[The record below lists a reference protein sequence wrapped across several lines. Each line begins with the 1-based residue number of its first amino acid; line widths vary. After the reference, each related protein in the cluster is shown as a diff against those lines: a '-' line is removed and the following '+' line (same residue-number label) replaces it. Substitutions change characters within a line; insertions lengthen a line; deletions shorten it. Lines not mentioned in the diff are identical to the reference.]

1 MAEDKRIRIAAD
13 TTPLRQLREEA
24 VSLYREINQTSMQ
37 SAQEAEKSISQLR
50 EQLALMEDR
59 NELERLLLDLKRQS
73 AAIDAT
79 TMQKP
84 SPMPERPIRRQPP
97 TEELPR
103 PEQPTIDP
111 ETGSITWDVSPRRKE
126 EPVQPEPRLE
136 TDVEEPEEKPAP
148 RRRRRKVQEPIP
160 DVEPIIDEETG
171 SMTWDVSP
179 RRKEEPVQPEPR
191 LETDVEE
198 PEEKPAP
205 RRRRRKVQE
214 PIPDV
219 EPIIDEETGSM
230 TWDLTRKPQR
240 ERVTPIERGV
250 EREEPTTKETQ
261 KEILREINRHV
272 ENIDESVTN
281 VDNSKNFQDNSEN
294 RTDNSRHTENI
305 TENVV
310 NIEKNTQTITENT
323 TAIREK
329 GNLEVV
335 SEQPN
340 RPLLREDDRI
350 QRRPE
355 ITDNGQTEI
364 KFSDEGIIR
373 AITRLGVVTDNI
385 GRDVISALRGLEKG
399 TGEENQR
406 TSITRYLETIANSV
420 SVIEDS
426 AENILEE
433 IQKAVSG
440 SGFGGGTGTPGG
452 IVPPTGSTGG
462 IGGGLNIFGGG
473 LKGIL
478 GGLGA
483 LTAFNTAKNVL
494 SERYFRQQEFEARSQ
509 YQGTVETAANY
520 TRLQAA
526 NQADAFR
533 WIPLIGDTIAKS
545 IELPAQLAAEKMM
558 ATFGKYAEGER
569 RVIPYAQVMGVSA
582 GEAFR
587 QAGRE
592 GSYAAESLGMDYA
605 SYLGRRA
612 ELIRAGGGRFVG
624 GNEYDPYAVRETQSV
639 MAAER
644 LFGLSPNAVNR
655 LQGAMRFG
663 DQDSGTGAS
672 AIIREFEQAMKN
684 LGIPFEQIAS
694 TMEESLDTFITQSDQ
709 ILSKRGEFD
718 AKELAA
724 MFSGIRQATGL
735 QGRQLERV
743 QQAFTGQGISKDE
756 VTNAMLVRSIQE
768 VMPDKTSYSEIQE
781 ELEKIRAGAA
791 DPEVMENFL
800 NRVVERTGG
809 GSEQLRL
816 AMSEI
821 FPNLSWN
828 DINSTIQKDSDPSKL
843 VSNLFDL
850 YKQAS
855 QRIRETPTEAYDRDA
870 ARRTVGT
877 GETILASD
885 MNRQMSEGANI
896 LGEIRDLV
904 REIND
909 RGKKVADMELEVP
922 KEKIIQQSATGG
934 SGLVNMSTVSGG
946 VDAGRAISQWF
957 KRALDE
963 WARER
968 VNGVS
973 EANKVIQQER

>member
-24 VSLYREINQTSMQ
+24 VSLYREINQASMQ
-37 SAQEAEKSISQLR
+37 SAQEADKSISQLR

-103 PEQPTIDP
+103 PEQPIIDP

-126 EPVQPEPRLE
+126 EPVQPEPR
-136 TDVEEPEEKPAP
+136 P
-148 RRRRRKVQEPIP
+148 
-160 DVEPIIDEETG
+160 
-171 SMTWDVSP
+171 
-179 RRKEEPVQPEPR
+179 
-191 LETDVEE
+191 ETDVEE

-240 ERVTPIERGV
+240 ERVPPIERGT
-250 EREEPTTKETQ
+250 EEEPTTKETQ

-310 NIEKNTQTITENT
+310 NIEKNTKTITENT
-323 TAIREK
+323 TAIKEK
-329 GNLEVV
+329 GNLNAV
-335 SEQPN
+335 SEQSN

-373 AITRLGVVTDNI
+373 AITRLGAVTDNI

-399 TGEENQR
+399 SGEENQK

-433 IQKAVSG
+433 MQKAVSG

-462 IGGGLNIFGGG
+462 IGGLNIFGGG

-855 QRIRETPTEAYDRDA
+855 QRIKETPAEAYDRGA
-870 ARRTVGT
+870 ARRTVGA
-877 GETILASD
+877 GETILAGD

-896 LGEIRDLV
+896 LKEIRDLV
-904 REIND
+904 SEIND
-909 RGKKVADMELEVP
+909 RGKKVADIELEVP

>member
-126 EPVQPEPRLE
+126 EPVQPEPR
-136 TDVEEPEEKPAP
+136 P
-148 RRRRRKVQEPIP
+148 
-160 DVEPIIDEETG
+160 
-171 SMTWDVSP
+171 
-179 RRKEEPVQPEPR
+179 
-191 LETDVEE
+191 ETDVEE

-240 ERVTPIERGV
+240 ERVPPIERGT
-250 EREEPTTKETQ
+250 EEEPTTKETQ

-323 TAIREK
+323 TAIKEK
-329 GNLEVV
+329 GNLNAV
-335 SEQPN
+335 SEQSN

-399 TGEENQR
+399 TGEENQK

-433 IQKAVSG
+433 MQKAVSG

-624 GNEYDPYAVRETQSV
+624 GNEYDPYAVKETQSV

-743 QQAFTGQGISKDE
+743 QQAFTGQGMSKDE

-821 FPNLSWN
+821 FPNLSWS

-855 QRIRETPTEAYDRDA
+855 QRIKETPAEAYDRGA
-870 ARRTVGT
+870 ARRTVGA
-877 GETILASD
+877 GETILAGD

-896 LGEIRDLV
+896 LKEIRDLV
-904 REIND
+904 SEIND
-909 RGKKVADMELEVP
+909 RGKKVADIELEVP

>member
-103 PEQPTIDP
+103 LEQPTIDP
-111 ETGSITWDVSPRRKE
+111 ETGSITWNVSPRKKEETIQPELRRKE
-126 EPVQPEPRLE
+126 QRTGDEPSVEEPLP
-136 TDVEEPEEKPAP
+136 VEEPEERPVS

-160 DVEPIIDEETG
+160 DVEPTIDEETG
-171 SMTWDVSP
+171 TMTWN
-179 RRKEEPVQPEPR
+179 
-191 LETDVEE
+191 
-198 PEEKPAP
+198 
-205 RRRRRKVQE
+205 
-214 PIPDV
+214 
-219 EPIIDEETGSM
+219 
-230 TWDLTRKPQR
+230 LTRKPER
-240 ERVTPIERGV
+240 ERITPTERGL
-250 EREEPTTKETQ
+250 EREEPTTTKETQ

-323 TAIREK
+323 TAIKEK
-329 GNLEVV
+329 GNLNAV
-335 SEQPN
+335 SEQSN

-373 AITRLGVVTDNI
+373 AITRLGAVTDNI

-399 TGEENQR
+399 SGEENQK

-433 IQKAVSG
+433 MQKAVSG

-462 IGGGLNIFGGG
+462 IGGLNIFGGG

-478 GGLGA
+478 GGLGGLA
-483 LTAFNTAKNVL
+483 AFNTAKNVL

-694 TMEESLDTFITQSDQ
+694 TMEESLDTFVTQSDQ

-791 DPEVMENFL
+791 NPKVMENFL
-800 NRVVERTGG
+800 NRLIERTGG

-821 FPNLSWN
+821 FSNLSWS

>member
-111 ETGSITWDVSPRRKE
+111 ETGSI
-126 EPVQPEPRLE
+126 
-136 TDVEEPEEKPAP
+136 
-148 RRRRRKVQEPIP
+148 
-160 DVEPIIDEETG
+160 
-171 SMTWDVSP
+171 TWDVSP

-624 GNEYDPYAVRETQSV
+624 GNEYDPYAVGETQSV

-694 TMEESLDTFITQSDQ
+694 TMEESLDTFVTQSDQ

-800 NRVVERTGG
+800 NRVVERSGG

-821 FPNLSWN
+821 FPNLSWS

-850 YKQAS
+850 YRQAS
-855 QRIRETPTEAYDRDA
+855 QRIKETPAEAYDRGA
-870 ARRTVGT
+870 ARRTVGA
-877 GETILASD
+877 GETILAGD

-896 LGEIRDLV
+896 LKEIRDLV
-904 REIND
+904 SEIND
-909 RGKKVADMELEVP
+909 RGKKVADIELEVP

-968 VNGVS
+968 VGGVS

>member
-126 EPVQPEPRLE
+126 ETVQPEPRRKEPRPEME
-136 TDVEEPEEKPAP
+136 TDVEEPLS
-148 RRRRRKVQEPIP
+148 
-160 DVEPIIDEETG
+160 T
-171 SMTWDVSP
+171 
-179 RRKEEPVQPEPR
+179 
-191 LETDVEE
+191 EE
-198 PEEKPAP
+198 PEERPVP

-240 ERVTPIERGV
+240 GKVTPIERSVG
-250 EREEPTTKETQ
+250 EEPITKETQ

-323 TAIREK
+323 TAIKEK
-329 GNLEVV
+329 GNLNAV
-335 SEQPN
+335 SEQSN

-373 AITRLGVVTDNI
+373 AITRLGAVTDNI

-433 IQKAVSG
+433 MQKATSG

-462 IGGGLNIFGGG
+462 IGGLNIFGGG

-478 GGLGA
+478 GGLGGLA
-483 LTAFNTAKNVL
+483 AFNTAKNVL
-494 SERYFRQQEFEARSQ
+494 SERYFRNQEFEARSQ

-526 NQADAFR
+526 NQADAYR
-533 WIPLIGDTIAKS
+533 WIPLVGDVIAKS

-592 GSYAAESLGMDYA
+592 GGYAASALGMDYA
-605 SYLGRRA
+605 SYMGRRA

-684 LGIPFEQIAS
+684 LNIPFEQIAS

-743 QQAFTGQGISKDE
+743 QQAFTGQGMSKDE

-791 DPEVMENFL
+791 NPKVMENFL
-800 NRVVERTGG
+800 NRLIERTGG

-850 YKQAS
+850 YRQSS
-855 QRIRETPTEAYDRDA
+855 QRIRETPTEAYDKDA
-870 ARRTVGT
+870 AKRTVGA
-877 GETILASD
+877 GETILAGD
-885 MNRQMSEGANI
+885 MNRQMSEGANQ
-896 LGEIRDLV
+896 LNEI
-904 REIND
+904 
-909 RGKKVADMELEVP
+909 KKVLDSIKEDTAILAGVKDRLDTYAGMP
-922 KEKIIQQSATGG
+922 KQIVEDTK
-934 SGLVNMSTVSGG
+934 LVSGAYKEAG
-946 VDAGRAISQWF
+946 SSDWDALLKGIQMSISKGF
-957 KRALDE
+957 LDIIT
-963 WARER
+963 AGKSRNIPAER
-968 VNGVS
+968 
-973 EANKVIQQER
+973 

>member
-37 SAQEAEKSISQLR
+37 SAQEADKSISQLR

-79 TMQKP
+79 TIQKP

-103 PEQPTIDP
+103 PEQPIIDP

-126 EPVQPEPRLE
+126 EPVQPEPRRKEPIPE
-136 TDVEEPEEKPAP
+136 TDVEEPLLTEEL
-148 RRRRRKVQEPIP
+148 
-160 DVEPIIDEETG
+160 EE
-171 SMTWDVSP
+171 
-179 RRKEEPVQPEPR
+179 RPV
-191 LETDVEE
+191 
-198 PEEKPAP
+198 P

-240 ERVTPIERGV
+240 ERVTPIERGT
-250 EREEPTTKETQ
+250 EEEPTTKETQ

-323 TAIREK
+323 TAIKEK
-329 GNLEVV
+329 GNLNAV
-335 SEQPN
+335 SEQSN

-373 AITRLGVVTDNI
+373 AITRLGAVTDNI

-399 TGEENQR
+399 SGEENQK

-433 IQKAVSG
+433 MQKATSG

-462 IGGGLNIFGGG
+462 IGGLNIFGGG

-478 GGLGA
+478 GGLGGLA
-483 LTAFNTAKNVL
+483 AFNTAKNVL

-663 DQDSGTGAS
+663 DQDSDTGAS

-694 TMEESLDTFITQSDQ
+694 TMEESLDTFVTQSDQ

>member
-111 ETGSITWDVSPRRKE
+111 ETGSI
-126 EPVQPEPRLE
+126 
-136 TDVEEPEEKPAP
+136 
-148 RRRRRKVQEPIP
+148 
-160 DVEPIIDEETG
+160 
-171 SMTWDVSP
+171 TWDVSP

>member
-37 SAQEAEKSISQLR
+37 SAQEADKSISQLR

-79 TMQKP
+79 TIQKP

-103 PEQPTIDP
+103 PEQPIIDP

-126 EPVQPEPRLE
+126 EPVQPEPR
-136 TDVEEPEEKPAP
+136 P
-148 RRRRRKVQEPIP
+148 
-160 DVEPIIDEETG
+160 
-171 SMTWDVSP
+171 
-179 RRKEEPVQPEPR
+179 
-191 LETDVEE
+191 ETDVEE

-240 ERVTPIERGV
+240 ERVPPIERGT
-250 EREEPTTKETQ
+250 EEEPTTKETQ

-310 NIEKNTQTITENT
+310 NIEKNTKTITENT
-323 TAIREK
+323 TAIKEK
-329 GNLEVV
+329 GNLNAVF
-335 SEQPN
+335 EQSN

-373 AITRLGVVTDNI
+373 AITRLGAVTDNI

-399 TGEENQR
+399 SGEENQK

-433 IQKAVSG
+433 MQKATSG

-462 IGGGLNIFGGG
+462 IGGLNIFGGG

-478 GGLGA
+478 GGLGGLA
-483 LTAFNTAKNVL
+483 AFNTAKNVL

-694 TMEESLDTFITQSDQ
+694 TMEESLDTFVTQSDQ

>member
-103 PEQPTIDP
+103 PEQPIIDP

-126 EPVQPEPRLE
+126 ETVQPEPRRKGQRPEME
-136 TDVEEPEEKPAP
+136 TDVEEPL
-148 RRRRRKVQEPIP
+148 PI
-160 DVEPIIDEETG
+160 
-171 SMTWDVSP
+171 
-179 RRKEEPVQPEPR
+179 
-191 LETDVEE
+191 EE
-198 PEEKPAP
+198 PEERPAP

-323 TAIREK
+323 TAIKEK
-329 GNLEVV
+329 GNLNAV
-335 SEQPN
+335 SEQSN

-399 TGEENQR
+399 TGDENQR

-433 IQKAVSG
+433 MQKATSG

-462 IGGGLNIFGGG
+462 IGGLNIFGGG

-478 GGLGA
+478 GGLGGLA
-483 LTAFNTAKNVL
+483 AFNTAKNVL

-624 GNEYDPYAVRETQSV
+624 GNEYDPYAVGETQSV

-644 LFGLSPNAVNR
+644 LFGLSSNAVNR

-663 DQDSGTGAS
+663 DQNSGTGAS

-709 ILSKRGEFD
+709 ILSKRGDFD
-718 AKELAA
+718 ARQLAA

-743 QQAFTGQGISKDE
+743 QQAFTGQGMSKDE

-791 DPEVMENFL
+791 NPEVMENFL

-855 QRIRETPTEAYDRDA
+855 QRIKETPAEAYDRDA

-877 GETILASD
+877 GETILAGN
-885 MNRQMSEGANI
+885 MNRQMSEGANQ
-896 LGEIRDLV
+896 LKEI
-904 REIND
+904 
-909 RGKKVADMELEVP
+909 KKVLDSIKEDTAILAGVKDRIDTYAGMP
-922 KEKIIQQSATGG
+922 KQIVEDTK
-934 SGLVNMSTVSGG
+934 LVSGAYKEAG
-946 VDAGRAISQWF
+946 SSDWDALLKGIQMSISKGF
-957 KRALDE
+957 LDIIT
-963 WARER
+963 AGKSRNIPAER
-968 VNGVS
+968 
-973 EANKVIQQER
+973 

>member
-126 EPVQPEPRLE
+126 ETVQPEPRRKGQRPEME
-136 TDVEEPEEKPAP
+136 TDVEEPL
-148 RRRRRKVQEPIP
+148 PI
-160 DVEPIIDEETG
+160 
-171 SMTWDVSP
+171 
-179 RRKEEPVQPEPR
+179 
-191 LETDVEE
+191 EE
-198 PEEKPAP
+198 PEERPAP

-240 ERVTPIERGV
+240 GKVTPIERSVG
-250 EREEPTTKETQ
+250 EEPITKETQ

-323 TAIREK
+323 TAIKEK
-329 GNLEVV
+329 GNLNAV
-335 SEQPN
+335 SEQSN

-373 AITRLGVVTDNI
+373 AITRLGAVTDNI

-399 TGEENQR
+399 SGEENQK

-433 IQKAVSG
+433 MQKATSG
-440 SGFGGGTGTPGG
+440 SGFGGGTGAPGG

-462 IGGGLNIFGGG
+462 IGGLNIFGGG

-478 GGLGA
+478 GGLGGLA
-483 LTAFNTAKNVL
+483 AFNTAKNVL

-526 NQADAFR
+526 NQADAYR
-533 WIPLIGDTIAKS
+533 WIPLVGDVIAKS

-624 GNEYDPYAVRETQSV
+624 GNEYDPYAVKETQSV

-694 TMEESLDTFITQSDQ
+694 TMEESLDTFVTQSDQ

>member
-126 EPVQPEPRLE
+126 ETVQPEPR
-136 TDVEEPEEKPAP
+136 P
-148 RRRRRKVQEPIP
+148 
-160 DVEPIIDEETG
+160 
-171 SMTWDVSP
+171 
-179 RRKEEPVQPEPR
+179 
-191 LETDVEE
+191 ETDVEE

-240 ERVTPIERGV
+240 ERVPPIERGT
-250 EREEPTTKETQ
+250 EEEPTTKETQ

-323 TAIREK
+323 TAIKEK
-329 GNLEVV
+329 GNLNAV
-335 SEQPN
+335 SEQSN

-373 AITRLGVVTDNI
+373 AITRLGTVTDNA
-385 GRDVISALRGLEKG
+385 GRDVVSAIRGLEKG

-406 TSITRYLETIANSV
+406 SSVTRYLEAIANSV

-433 IQKAVSG
+433 IQKAVSSNG
-440 SGFGGGTGTPGG
+440 IGGGVGTPGG

-462 IGGGLNIFGGG
+462 IGGLNIFGGG
-473 LKGIL
+473 LKRIL

-663 DQDSGTGAS
+663 DQNSGTGAS

-709 ILSKRGEFD
+709 ILSKRGDFD
-718 AKELAA
+718 ARQLAA

-743 QQAFTGQGISKDE
+743 QQAFTGQGMSKDE

-791 DPEVMENFL
+791 NPEVMENFL

-855 QRIRETPTEAYDRDA
+855 QRIKETPAEAYDRGA
-870 ARRTVGT
+870 ARRTVGA
-877 GETILASD
+877 GETILAGD
-885 MNRQMSEGANI
+885 MNRQMSEGAKQLKEIVRLLTNI
-896 LGEIRDLV
+896 D
-904 REIND
+904 NNT
-909 RGKKVADMELEVP
+909 
-922 KEKIIQQSATGG
+922 KEKEKPVESGPVTRSMVSGG
-934 SGLVNMSTVSGG
+934 AGLVNAENVSSG
-946 VDAGRAISQWF
+946 VEAGRMLSQWF
-957 KRALDE
+957 KRVLDD

-968 VNGVS
+968 VGNMAVS

>member
-1 MAEDKRIRIAAD
+1 
-13 TTPLRQLREEA
+13 
-24 VSLYREINQTSMQ
+24 MQ

-79 TMQKP
+79 TIQKP

-103 PEQPTIDP
+103 PEQPIIDP

-126 EPVQPEPRLE
+126 EPVQPEPR
-136 TDVEEPEEKPAP
+136 P
-148 RRRRRKVQEPIP
+148 
-160 DVEPIIDEETG
+160 
-171 SMTWDVSP
+171 
-179 RRKEEPVQPEPR
+179 
-191 LETDVEE
+191 ETDVEE

-240 ERVTPIERGV
+240 ERVPPIERGT
-250 EREEPTTKETQ
+250 EEEPTTKETQ

-323 TAIREK
+323 TAIKEK
-329 GNLEVV
+329 GNLNAV
-335 SEQPN
+335 SEQSN

-399 TGEENQR
+399 SGEENQK

-433 IQKAVSG
+433 MQKAVSG

-462 IGGGLNIFGGG
+462 IGGLNIFGGG

-478 GGLGA
+478 GGLGGLA
-483 LTAFNTAKNVL
+483 AFNTAKNVL

-592 GSYAAESLGMDYA
+592 GGYAAESLGMDYA

-684 LGIPFEQIAS
+684 LGIPFEEIAS

-709 ILSKRGEFD
+709 ILSKRGDFD
-718 AKELAA
+718 ARQLAA

-743 QQAFTGQGISKDE
+743 QQAFTGQGMSKDE

-781 ELEKIRAGAA
+781 ELEKIRAGEAN
-791 DPEVMENFL
+791 PEVMENFL

-850 YKQAS
+850 YRQSS
-855 QRIRETPTEAYDRDA
+855 QRIRETSTEAYDKDA
-870 ARRTVGT
+870 ARRTVGA
-877 GETILASD
+877 GETILAGD
-885 MNRQMSEGANI
+885 MNRQMSEGANQ
-896 LGEIRDLV
+896 LKEIV
-904 REIND
+904 RLLTNIDNNT
-909 RGKKVADMELEVP
+909 
-922 KEKIIQQSATGG
+922 KEKEKPVESGPVTRSMVSGG
-934 SGLVNMSTVSGG
+934 AGLVNAENVSSG
-946 VDAGRAISQWF
+946 VEAGRMLSQWF
-957 KRALDE
+957 KRVLDD
-963 WARER
+963 WARESAG
-968 VNGVS
+968 NMAVS

>member
-111 ETGSITWDVSPRRKE
+111 ETGSITWNVSPRKKEETIQPELRRKE
-126 EPVQPEPRLE
+126 QRTGDEPSVEEPLP
-136 TDVEEPEEKPAP
+136 VEEPEERPVS
-148 RRRRRKVQEPIP
+148 RRRRRKVQKPIP
-160 DVEPIIDEETG
+160 DVEPTIDEETG
-171 SMTWDVSP
+171 TMTWN
-179 RRKEEPVQPEPR
+179 
-191 LETDVEE
+191 
-198 PEEKPAP
+198 
-205 RRRRRKVQE
+205 
-214 PIPDV
+214 
-219 EPIIDEETGSM
+219 
-230 TWDLTRKPQR
+230 LTRKPER
-240 ERVTPIERGV
+240 ERITPTERGL
-250 EREEPTTKETQ
+250 EREEPTTTKETQ

-323 TAIREK
+323 TAIKEK
-329 GNLEVV
+329 GNLNAV
-335 SEQPN
+335 SEQSN

-373 AITRLGVVTDNI
+373 AITRLGAVTDNI

-399 TGEENQR
+399 SGEENQK

-433 IQKAVSG
+433 MQKATSG

-462 IGGGLNIFGGG
+462 IGGLNIFGGG

-478 GGLGA
+478 GGLGGLA
-483 LTAFNTAKNVL
+483 AFNTAKNVL

-694 TMEESLDTFITQSDQ
+694 TMEESLDTFVTQSDQ

-850 YKQAS
+850 YRQSS
-855 QRIRETPTEAYDRDA
+855 QRIRETPTEAYDKDA
-870 ARRTVGT
+870 ARRTVGA
-877 GETILASD
+877 GETIMAGD
-885 MNRQMSEGANI
+885 MNRQMSEGAKQLKEIVRLLNNI
-896 LGEIRDLV
+896 D
-904 REIND
+904 NNT
-909 RGKKVADMELEVP
+909 
-922 KEKIIQQSATGG
+922 KEKEKQVESGPVTRSMVSGG
-934 SGLVNMSTVSGG
+934 SGLVNAENVSSG
-946 VDAGRAISQWF
+946 VEAGRMLSQWF
-957 KRALDE
+957 KRVLDD

-968 VNGVS
+968 VGNMAVS

>member
-24 VSLYREINQTSMQ
+24 VSLYREINQASMQ

-126 EPVQPEPRLE
+126 EPVQPEPRRKEPRPE
-136 TDVEEPEEKPAP
+136 TDVEESLPTEEPEEKP
-148 RRRRRKVQEPIP
+148 V
-160 DVEPIIDEETG
+160 
-171 SMTWDVSP
+171 
-179 RRKEEPVQPEPR
+179 
-191 LETDVEE
+191 
-198 PEEKPAP
+198 P

-240 ERVTPIERGV
+240 ERVTPIERSV

-323 TAIREK
+323 TAIKEK
-329 GNLEVV
+329 GNLNAV
-335 SEQPN
+335 SEQSN

-373 AITRLGVVTDNI
+373 AITRLGAVTDNI

-399 TGEENQR
+399 TGEESQR
-406 TSITRYLETIANSV
+406 NVTRYLETIANSV

-426 AENILEE
+426 SENILEE

-440 SGFGGGTGTPGG
+440 AGFGGGAGTPGG
-452 IVPPTGSTGG
+452 IVPPTGSVGG
-462 IGGGLNIFGGG
+462 NGVGLNIFGGG

-494 SERYFRQQEFEARSQ
+494 SERYFRNQEFEARSQ

-612 ELIRAGGGRFVG
+612 ELIRAGGGHFVG

-709 ILSKRGEFD
+709 ILSKRGDFD
-718 AKELAA
+718 ARQLAA

-743 QQAFTGQGISKDE
+743 QQAFTGQGMSKDE
-756 VTNAMLVRSIQE
+756 VTNAMLVRSIQK

-781 ELEKIRAGAA
+781 ELEKIRAGEAN
-791 DPEVMENFL
+791 PEVMENFL

-850 YKQAS
+850 YRQSS
-855 QRIRETPTEAYDRDA
+855 QRIRETRAEAYDKDA
-870 ARRTVGT
+870 AKGTVGA
-877 GETILASD
+877 GETILARD
-885 MNRQMSEGANI
+885 TNRQMSEGANI
-896 LGEIRDLV
+896 LKEIRDLV
-904 REIND
+904 SEIND
-909 RGKKVADMELEVP
+909 RGKKVADIELEVP

-968 VNGVS
+968 VGGVS

>member
-24 VSLYREINQTSMQ
+24 VSLYREINQASMQ
-37 SAQEAEKSISQLR
+37 SAQEAEKSIAQLR

-103 PEQPTIDP
+103 PEQPIIDP

-126 EPVQPEPRLE
+126 EPVQLEPRRKEQRPE
-136 TDVEEPEEKPAP
+136 TDVEEPLPTEEPEEKPAS
-148 RRRRRKVQEPIP
+148 RRRRRKVQEPI
-160 DVEPIIDEETG
+160 
-171 SMTWDVSP
+171 
-179 RRKEEPVQPEPR
+179 
-191 LETDVEE
+191 L
-198 PEEKPAP
+198 
-205 RRRRRKVQE
+205 
-214 PIPDV
+214 DV

-240 ERVTPIERGV
+240 GKVTPIERSVG
-250 EREEPTTKETQ
+250 EEPITKETQ

-323 TAIREK
+323 TAIKEK
-329 GNLEVV
+329 GNLNAV
-335 SEQPN
+335 SEQSN
-340 RPLLREDDRI
+340 RPILREDDRI

-373 AITRLGVVTDNI
+373 AITRLGAVTDNV
-385 GRDVISALRGLEKG
+385 GRDVVSAIRGLEKG

-406 TSITRYLETIANSV
+406 SSITRYLETIANSV

-433 IQKAVSG
+433 MQKATSG

-452 IVPPTGSTGG
+452 IVPPIGSTGG
-462 IGGGLNIFGGG
+462 IGGLNIFGGG

-478 GGLGA
+478 GGLGGLA
-483 LTAFNTAKNVL
+483 AFNTAKNVL
-494 SERYFRQQEFEARSQ
+494 SERYFRNQEFEARSQ

-526 NQADAFR
+526 NQADAYR
-533 WIPLIGDTIAKS
+533 WIPLIGDVIARS
-545 IELPAQLAAEKMM
+545 IEQPAQLAAEKMM

-612 ELIRAGGGRFVG
+612 ELIRAGGGHFVG

-709 ILSKRGEFD
+709 ILSKRGDFD
-718 AKELAA
+718 ARQLAA

-743 QQAFTGQGISKDE
+743 QQAFTGQGMSKDE

-781 ELEKIRAGAA
+781 ELEKIRAGEAN
-791 DPEVMENFL
+791 PEVMENFL

-850 YKQAS
+850 YRQSS
-855 QRIRETPTEAYDRDA
+855 QRIRETRAEAYDKDA
-870 ARRTVGT
+870 AKGTVGA
-877 GETILASD
+877 GETILARD
-885 MNRQMSEGANI
+885 TNRQMSEGANQ
-896 LGEIRDLV
+896 LKEI
-904 REIND
+904 
-909 RGKKVADMELEVP
+909 KKVLDSIKEDTAILAGVKDRIDTYAGMP
-922 KEKIIQQSATGG
+922 KQIVEDTK
-934 SGLVNMSTVSGG
+934 LVSGAYKEAG
-946 VDAGRAISQWF
+946 SSDWDALLKGIQMSISKGF
-957 KRALDE
+957 LDIIT
-963 WARER
+963 AGKSRNIPAER
-968 VNGVS
+968 
-973 EANKVIQQER
+973 

>member
-126 EPVQPEPRLE
+126 ETVQPEPRREEQRTDRE
-136 TDVEEPEEKPAP
+136 TDIEESLPAEEPEERPAP
-148 RRRRRKVQEPIP
+148 RRRRRRKVQEPIP
-160 DVEPIIDEETG
+160 DVEPTIDEETG
-171 SMTWDVSP
+171 T
-179 RRKEEPVQPEPR
+179 
-191 LETDVEE
+191 
-198 PEEKPAP
+198 
-205 RRRRRKVQE
+205 
-214 PIPDV
+214 
-219 EPIIDEETGSM
+219 M
-230 TWDLTRKPQR
+230 TWDLTRKPER
-240 ERVTPIERGV
+240 ERVTPTERGT
-250 EREEPTTKETQ
+250 EREEPTTTKETQ
-261 KEILREINRHV
+261 KELLREINRHV

-373 AITRLGVVTDNI
+373 AITRLGAVTDNI

-399 TGEENQR
+399 SGEENQK

-433 IQKAVSG
+433 MQKAVSG

-624 GNEYDPYAVRETQSV
+624 GNEYDPYAVKETQSV

-694 TMEESLDTFITQSDQ
+694 TMEESLDTFVTQSDQ

-855 QRIRETPTEAYDRDA
+855 QRIKETPAEAYDRGA
-870 ARRTVGT
+870 ARRTVGA
-877 GETILASD
+877 GETILAGD

-896 LGEIRDLV
+896 LKEIRDLV
-904 REIND
+904 SEIND
-909 RGKKVADMELEVP
+909 RGKKVADIELEVP

-968 VNGVS
+968 VGGVS

>member
-37 SAQEAEKSISQLR
+37 SAQEADKSISQLR

-79 TMQKP
+79 TIQKP

-103 PEQPTIDP
+103 PEQPIIDP

-126 EPVQPEPRLE
+126 EPVQPEPRRKEPRPEME
-136 TDVEEPEEKPAP
+136 TDVEEPLS
-148 RRRRRKVQEPIP
+148 
-160 DVEPIIDEETG
+160 T
-171 SMTWDVSP
+171 
-179 RRKEEPVQPEPR
+179 
-191 LETDVEE
+191 EE
-198 PEEKPAP
+198 PEERPVP

-240 ERVTPIERGV
+240 GKVTPIERSVG
-250 EREEPTTKETQ
+250 EEPITKETQ

-323 TAIREK
+323 TAIKEK
-329 GNLEVV
+329 GNLNAV
-335 SEQPN
+335 SEQSN

-373 AITRLGVVTDNI
+373 AITRLGAVTDNI

-399 TGEENQR
+399 SGEENQK

-433 IQKAVSG
+433 MQKATSG

-462 IGGGLNIFGGG
+462 IGGLNIFGGG

-478 GGLGA
+478 GGLGG
-483 LTAFNTAKNVL
+483 LVAFNTAKNVL

-694 TMEESLDTFITQSDQ
+694 TMEESLDTFVTQSDQ

-718 AKELAA
+718 AKEIAA

>member
-37 SAQEAEKSISQLR
+37 SAQEADKSISQLR

-79 TMQKP
+79 TIQKP

-103 PEQPTIDP
+103 PEQPIIDP

-126 EPVQPEPRLE
+126 EPVQPEPRRKEPRPEME
-136 TDVEEPEEKPAP
+136 TDVEEPLS
-148 RRRRRKVQEPIP
+148 
-160 DVEPIIDEETG
+160 T
-171 SMTWDVSP
+171 
-179 RRKEEPVQPEPR
+179 
-191 LETDVEE
+191 EE
-198 PEEKPAP
+198 PEERPVP

-240 ERVTPIERGV
+240 GKVTPIERSVG
-250 EREEPTTKETQ
+250 EEPITKETQ

-323 TAIREK
+323 TAIKEK
-329 GNLEVV
+329 GNLNAV
-335 SEQPN
+335 SEQSN

-373 AITRLGVVTDNI
+373 AITRLGAVTDNI

-399 TGEENQR
+399 SGEENQK

-433 IQKAVSG
+433 MQKATSG

-462 IGGGLNIFGGG
+462 IGGLNIFGGG

-478 GGLGA
+478 GGLGGLA
-483 LTAFNTAKNVL
+483 AFNTAKNVL

-694 TMEESLDTFITQSDQ
+694 TMEESLDTFVTQSDQ

-821 FPNLSWN
+821 FPNLSWS

>member
-126 EPVQPEPRLE
+126 ETVQPEPRREQQRTDRE
-136 TDVEEPEEKPAP
+136 TDVEEPLPAEEPEERPAP

-160 DVEPIIDEETG
+160 DVEPTIDEETG
-171 SMTWDVSP
+171 T
-179 RRKEEPVQPEPR
+179 
-191 LETDVEE
+191 
-198 PEEKPAP
+198 
-205 RRRRRKVQE
+205 
-214 PIPDV
+214 
-219 EPIIDEETGSM
+219 M
-230 TWDLTRKPQR
+230 TWDLTRKPER
-240 ERVTPIERGV
+240 ERVTPTERGT
-250 EREEPTTKETQ
+250 EREEPTTTKETQ
-261 KEILREINRHV
+261 KELLREINRHV

-373 AITRLGVVTDNI
+373 AITRLGTITDNV
-385 GRDVISALRGLEKG
+385 GRDVISAIRGLEKG

-406 TSITRYLETIANSV
+406 SGITRYLETIANSV

-426 AENILEE
+426 TENILEE
-433 IQKAVSG
+433 IQKAISNNG
-440 SGFGGGTGTPGG
+440 IGGGVGAPGG
-452 IVPPTGSTGG
+452 IVPPTGGTGTP
-462 IGGGLNIFGGG
+462 GGGLNIFGGG

-478 GGLGA
+478 GGLGGLA
-483 LTAFNTAKNVL
+483 AFNTAKNVL
-494 SERYFRQQEFEARSQ
+494 SERYFRNQEFEARSQ

-526 NQADAFR
+526 NQADAYR
-533 WIPLIGDTIAKS
+533 WIPLVGDVIAKS

-592 GSYAAESLGMDYA
+592 GSYAASALGMDYA
-605 SYLGRRA
+605 SYMGRRA

-684 LGIPFEQIAS
+684 LNIPFEQIAS

-743 QQAFTGQGISKDE
+743 QQAFTGQGMSKDE

-781 ELEKIRAGAA
+781 ELEKIRAGEAG
-791 DPEVMENFL
+791 PKVMENFL
-800 NRVVERTGG
+800 NRLIERTGG
-809 GSEQLRL
+809 GAEQLRL

-828 DINSTIQKDSDPSKL
+828 DINTTIQKDSDPSKL

-855 QRIRETPTEAYDRDA
+855 KRIKKTPTEAYDRDA
-870 ARRTVGT
+870 ARRTVGA
-877 GETILASD
+877 GETILAGD
-885 MNRQMSEGANI
+885 MNRQMSEGAKQLKEIVRLLTNI
-896 LGEIRDLV
+896 D
-904 REIND
+904 NNT
-909 RGKKVADMELEVP
+909 
-922 KEKIIQQSATGG
+922 KEKEKPVESGSVTRSMVSGG
-934 SGLVNMSTVSGG
+934 AGLVNAENVSSG
-946 VDAGRAISQWF
+946 VEAGRMLSQWF
-957 KRALDE
+957 KRVLDD

-968 VNGVS
+968 VGNMAVS

>member
-37 SAQEAEKSISQLR
+37 SAQEADKSISQLR

-79 TMQKP
+79 TIQKP

-103 PEQPTIDP
+103 PEQPIIDP

-126 EPVQPEPRLE
+126 EPVQPEPRRKEPRPEME
-136 TDVEEPEEKPAP
+136 TDVEEPLS
-148 RRRRRKVQEPIP
+148 
-160 DVEPIIDEETG
+160 T
-171 SMTWDVSP
+171 
-179 RRKEEPVQPEPR
+179 
-191 LETDVEE
+191 EE
-198 PEEKPAP
+198 PEERPVP

-240 ERVTPIERGV
+240 GKVTPIERSVG
-250 EREEPTTKETQ
+250 EEPITKETQ

-323 TAIREK
+323 TAIKEK
-329 GNLEVV
+329 GNLNAV
-335 SEQPN
+335 SEQSN

-433 IQKAVSG
+433 MQKAVSG

-478 GGLGA
+478 GGLGGLA
-483 LTAFNTAKNVL
+483 AFNTAKNVL
-494 SERYFRQQEFEARSQ
+494 SERYFRNQEFEARSQ

-526 NQADAFR
+526 NQADAYR
-533 WIPLIGDTIAKS
+533 WIPLVGDVIAKS

-624 GNEYDPYAVRETQSV
+624 GNEYDPYAVGETQSV

-694 TMEESLDTFITQSDQ
+694 TMEESLDTFVTQSDQ

-821 FPNLSWN
+821 FPNLSWS

-855 QRIRETPTEAYDRDA
+855 QRIKETPAEAYDRGA
-870 ARRTVGT
+870 ARRTVGA
-877 GETILASD
+877 GETILAGD

-896 LGEIRDLV
+896 LKEIRDLV
-904 REIND
+904 SEIND
-909 RGKKVADMELEVP
+909 RGKKVADIELEVP

-968 VNGVS
+968 VGGVS

>member
-103 PEQPTIDP
+103 PEQPIIDP

-126 EPVQPEPRLE
+126 EPVQPEPRRKEPIPE
-136 TDVEEPEEKPAP
+136 TDVEEPLLTEEL
-148 RRRRRKVQEPIP
+148 
-160 DVEPIIDEETG
+160 EE
-171 SMTWDVSP
+171 
-179 RRKEEPVQPEPR
+179 RPV
-191 LETDVEE
+191 
-198 PEEKPAP
+198 P

-240 ERVTPIERGV
+240 ERVTPIERGT
-250 EREEPTTKETQ
+250 EEEPTTKETQ

-323 TAIREK
+323 TAIKEK
-329 GNLEVV
+329 GNLNAV
-335 SEQPN
+335 SEQSN

-373 AITRLGVVTDNI
+373 AITRLGAVTDNI

-399 TGEENQR
+399 SGEENQK

-433 IQKAVSG
+433 MQKATSG

-462 IGGGLNIFGGG
+462 IGGLNIFGGG

-478 GGLGA
+478 GGLGGLA
-483 LTAFNTAKNVL
+483 AFNTAKNVL

-526 NQADAFR
+526 NQVDAFR

-612 ELIRAGGGRFVG
+612 ELMRAGGGRFVG

-694 TMEESLDTFITQSDQ
+694 TMEESLDTFVTQSDQ

-821 FPNLSWN
+821 FPNLSWS

-877 GETILASD
+877 GETILASN

>member
-103 PEQPTIDP
+103 PEQPIIDP

-126 EPVQPEPRLE
+126 EPVQPEPRRKEPRPEME
-136 TDVEEPEEKPAP
+136 TDVEEPLS
-148 RRRRRKVQEPIP
+148 
-160 DVEPIIDEETG
+160 T
-171 SMTWDVSP
+171 
-179 RRKEEPVQPEPR
+179 
-191 LETDVEE
+191 EE
-198 PEEKPAP
+198 PEERPVP

-240 ERVTPIERGV
+240 GKVTPIERSVG
-250 EREEPTTKETQ
+250 EEPITKETQ

-323 TAIREK
+323 TAIKEK
-329 GNLEVV
+329 GNLNAV
-335 SEQPN
+335 SEQSN

-373 AITRLGVVTDNI
+373 AITRLGAVTDNI

-399 TGEENQR
+399 SGEENQK

-433 IQKAVSG
+433 MQKATSG

-462 IGGGLNIFGGG
+462 IGGLNIFGGG

-478 GGLGA
+478 GGLGGLA
-483 LTAFNTAKNVL
+483 AFNTAKNVL

>member
-24 VSLYREINQTSMQ
+24 VSLYREINQASMQ
-37 SAQEAEKSISQLR
+37 SAQEADKSISQLR

-79 TMQKP
+79 TIQKP

-126 EPVQPEPRLE
+126 EPVQPEPRRKEPRPEME
-136 TDVEEPEEKPAP
+136 TDVEEPLS
-148 RRRRRKVQEPIP
+148 
-160 DVEPIIDEETG
+160 T
-171 SMTWDVSP
+171 
-179 RRKEEPVQPEPR
+179 
-191 LETDVEE
+191 EE
-198 PEEKPAP
+198 PEERPVP

-240 ERVTPIERGV
+240 GKVTPIERGT
-250 EREEPTTKETQ
+250 EEEPTTKETQ

-310 NIEKNTQTITENT
+310 NIEKNTKTITENT
-323 TAIREK
+323 TAMKEK
-329 GNLEVV
+329 GNLNAV
-335 SEQPN
+335 SEQSN

-373 AITRLGVVTDNI
+373 AITRLGAVTDNI

-399 TGEENQR
+399 SGEENQK

-433 IQKAVSG
+433 MQKATSG

-462 IGGGLNIFGGG
+462 IGGLNIFGGG

-483 LTAFNTAKNVL
+483 LTVFNTAKNVL

-612 ELIRAGGGRFVG
+612 ELIRAGGGSFVG
-624 GNEYDPYAVRETQSV
+624 GNEYDPYAVKETQSV

-709 ILSKRGEFD
+709 ILSKRGDFD
-718 AKELAA
+718 ARQLAA

-743 QQAFTGQGISKDE
+743 QQAFTGQGMSKDE

-768 VMPDKTSYSEIQE
+768 AMPDKTSYSEIQE
-781 ELEKIRAGAA
+781 ELEKIRAGEAN
-791 DPEVMENFL
+791 PEVMENFL

-850 YKQAS
+850 YRQSS
-855 QRIRETPTEAYDRDA
+855 QRIRETRAEAYDKDA
-870 ARRTVGT
+870 AKGTVGA
-877 GETILASD
+877 GETILARD
-885 MNRQMSEGANI
+885 TNRQMSEGATQ
-896 LGEIRDLV
+896 LKEI
-904 REIND
+904 
-909 RGKKVADMELEVP
+909 KKVLDSIKEDTAILAGVKDRIDTYVGMP
-922 KEKIIQQSATGG
+922 KQIVEDTK
-934 SGLVNMSTVSGG
+934 LVSGAYKEAG
-946 VDAGRAISQWF
+946 SSDWDALLKGIQMSISKGF
-957 KRALDE
+957 LDIIT
-963 WARER
+963 AGKSRNIPAER
-968 VNGVS
+968 
-973 EANKVIQQER
+973 

>member
-111 ETGSITWDVSPRRKE
+111 ETGSITWDVSSRRKE
-126 EPVQPEPRLE
+126 ELVQPESRRKEPIPE
-136 TDVEEPEEKPAP
+136 TDVEEPLFTEEPEERPAP
-148 RRRRRKVQEPIP
+148 RRRRRKVQEPI
-160 DVEPIIDEETG
+160 T
-171 SMTWDVSP
+171 
-179 RRKEEPVQPEPR
+179 
-191 LETDVEE
+191 
-198 PEEKPAP
+198 
-205 RRRRRKVQE
+205 
-214 PIPDV
+214 DV

-240 ERVTPIERGV
+240 ERVTPIERSV

-323 TAIREK
+323 TAIKEK
-329 GNLEVV
+329 GNLNAV
-335 SEQPN
+335 SEQSN

-373 AITRLGVVTDNI
+373 AITRLGTVTDNA
-385 GRDVISALRGLEKG
+385 GRDVVSAIRGLEKG

-406 TSITRYLETIANSV
+406 SSVTRYLEAIANSV

-433 IQKAVSG
+433 IQKAVSSNG
-440 SGFGGGTGTPGG
+440 IGGGVGMPGG
-452 IVPPTGSTGG
+452 IVPPTGSTGVN
-462 IGGGLNIFGGG
+462 GGGLNIFGGG

-743 QQAFTGQGISKDE
+743 QQAFTGQGMSKDE

-791 DPEVMENFL
+791 NPEVMENFL

-855 QRIRETPTEAYDRDA
+855 QRIKETPAEAYDRGA
-870 ARRTVGT
+870 ARRTVGA
-877 GETILASD
+877 GETILAGD

-896 LGEIRDLV
+896 LKEIRDLV
-904 REIND
+904 SEIND
-909 RGKKVADMELEVP
+909 RGKKVADIELEVP

-968 VNGVS
+968 VGGVS

>member
-103 PEQPTIDP
+103 PEQPTIDE

-126 EPVQPEPRLE
+126 ETVQPEPRREQQRTDQE
-136 TDVEEPEEKPAP
+136 TDVEELLPAEEPEERPAP

-160 DVEPIIDEETG
+160 DVEPTIDEETG
-171 SMTWDVSP
+171 T
-179 RRKEEPVQPEPR
+179 
-191 LETDVEE
+191 
-198 PEEKPAP
+198 
-205 RRRRRKVQE
+205 
-214 PIPDV
+214 
-219 EPIIDEETGSM
+219 M
-230 TWDLTRKPQR
+230 TWDLTRRPER
-240 ERVTPIERGV
+240 ERVTPTERGA
-250 EREEPTTKETQ
+250 EREEPTTTKETQ
-261 KEILREINRHV
+261 KELLREINRHV

-355 ITDNGQTEI
+355 ITDNGQSEI

-373 AITRLGVVTDNI
+373 AITRLGTITDNV
-385 GRDVISALRGLEKG
+385 GRDVVSAIRGLEKG

-406 TSITRYLETIANSV
+406 SGVTRYLETIANSV

-426 AENILEE
+426 TENILEE
-433 IQKAVSG
+433 IQKVISNNG
-440 SGFGGGTGTPGG
+440 IGGGVGTPGG
-452 IVPPTGSTGG
+452 IVPPTGSTGTP
-462 IGGGLNIFGGG
+462 GGGLNIFGGG

-587 QAGRE
+587 QAERE
-592 GSYAAESLGMDYA
+592 GSYAASALGMDYA
-605 SYLGRRA
+605 SYMGRRA

-743 QQAFTGQGISKDE
+743 QQAFTGQGMSKDE

-768 VMPDKTSYSEIQE
+768 VMPKKTSYSEIQE
-781 ELEKIRAGAA
+781 ELEKIRAGEA
-791 DPEVMENFL
+791 DPKVMENFL
-800 NRVVERTGG
+800 NRLIERTGG

-850 YKQAS
+850 YRQSSK
-855 QRIRETPTEAYDRDA
+855 RIRKTPTEAYDKDA
-870 ARRTVGT
+870 AKRTVGA
-877 GETILASD
+877 GETILAGD

-896 LGEIRDLV
+896 LKEIRDLV
-904 REIND
+904 SEIND
-909 RGKKVADMELEVP
+909 RGKKVADIELEVP
-922 KEKIIQQSATGG
+922 KEKIIQQSVTGG

-968 VNGVS
+968 VGGVS

>member
-24 VSLYREINQTSMQ
+24 VSLYREINQASMQ
-37 SAQEAEKSISQLR
+37 SAQEADKSISQLR

-84 SPMPERPIRRQPP
+84 SPMPERPIRRQLP

-103 PEQPTIDP
+103 LEQPTIDP

-126 EPVQPEPRLE
+126 EPVQPEPRRKEPRPEME
-136 TDVEEPEEKPAP
+136 TDVEEPLSTEEPEERPVP

-160 DVEPIIDEETG
+160 DI
-171 SMTWDVSP
+171 
-179 RRKEEPVQPEPR
+179 
-191 LETDVEE
+191 
-198 PEEKPAP
+198 
-205 RRRRRKVQE
+205 
-214 PIPDV
+214 

-240 ERVTPIERGV
+240 GKVTPIERSVG
-250 EREEPTTKETQ
+250 EEPITKETQ

-323 TAIREK
+323 TAIKEK
-329 GNLEVV
+329 GNLNAV
-335 SEQPN
+335 SEQSN

-373 AITRLGVVTDNI
+373 AITRLGAVTDNI

-399 TGEENQR
+399 SGEENQK

-433 IQKAVSG
+433 MQKATSG

-462 IGGGLNIFGGG
+462 IGGLNIFGGG

-478 GGLGA
+478 GGLGGLA
-483 LTAFNTAKNVL
+483 AFNTAKNVL

-639 MAAER
+639 MSAER

-694 TMEESLDTFITQSDQ
+694 TMEESLDTFVTQSDQ

-791 DPEVMENFL
+791 DPKVMENFL

-843 VSNLFDL
+843 ASNLFDL
-850 YKQAS
+850 YKQAN
-855 QRIRETPTEAYDRDA
+855 QRIRETPTEAYGRDA

>member
-37 SAQEAEKSISQLR
+37 SAQEADKSISQLR

-79 TMQKP
+79 TIQKP

-103 PEQPTIDP
+103 PEQPIIDP

-126 EPVQPEPRLE
+126 EPVQPEPRRKEPRPEME
-136 TDVEEPEEKPAP
+136 TDVEEPLS
-148 RRRRRKVQEPIP
+148 
-160 DVEPIIDEETG
+160 T
-171 SMTWDVSP
+171 
-179 RRKEEPVQPEPR
+179 
-191 LETDVEE
+191 EE
-198 PEEKPAP
+198 PEERPVP

-240 ERVTPIERGV
+240 GKVTPIERSVG
-250 EREEPTTKETQ
+250 EEPITKETQ

-323 TAIREK
+323 TAIKEK
-329 GNLEVV
+329 GNLNAV
-335 SEQPN
+335 SEQSN

-373 AITRLGVVTDNI
+373 AITRLGAVTDNI

-399 TGEENQR
+399 SGEENQK

-433 IQKAVSG
+433 MQKATSG

-462 IGGGLNIFGGG
+462 IGGLNIFGGG

-478 GGLGA
+478 GGLGGLA
-483 LTAFNTAKNVL
+483 AFNTAKNVL

-694 TMEESLDTFITQSDQ
+694 TMEESLDTFVTQSDQ

-718 AKELAA
+718 AKEIAA

>member
-111 ETGSITWDVSPRRKE
+111 ETGSITWNVSPRKKEETIQPELRRKE
-126 EPVQPEPRLE
+126 QRTGDEPSVEEPLP
-136 TDVEEPEEKPAP
+136 VEEPEERPVS

-160 DVEPIIDEETG
+160 DVEPTIDEETG
-171 SMTWDVSP
+171 TMTWN
-179 RRKEEPVQPEPR
+179 
-191 LETDVEE
+191 
-198 PEEKPAP
+198 
-205 RRRRRKVQE
+205 
-214 PIPDV
+214 
-219 EPIIDEETGSM
+219 
-230 TWDLTRKPQR
+230 LTRKPER
-240 ERVTPIERGV
+240 ERITPTERGL
-250 EREEPTTKETQ
+250 EREEPTTTKETQ

-323 TAIREK
+323 TAIKEK
-329 GNLEVV
+329 GNLNAV
-335 SEQPN
+335 SEQSN

-373 AITRLGVVTDNI
+373 AITRLGAVTDNI

-399 TGEENQR
+399 SGEENQK

-433 IQKAVSG
+433 MQKAVSG

-462 IGGGLNIFGGG
+462 IGGLNIFGGG

-478 GGLGA
+478 GGLGGLA
-483 LTAFNTAKNVL
+483 AFNTAKNVL

-694 TMEESLDTFITQSDQ
+694 TMEESLDTFVTQSDQ

-791 DPEVMENFL
+791 NPKVMENFL
-800 NRVVERTGG
+800 NRLIERTGG

-821 FPNLSWN
+821 FPNLSWS

>member
-24 VSLYREINQTSMQ
+24 VSLYREINQASMQ
-37 SAQEAEKSISQLR
+37 SAQEADKSISQLR

-126 EPVQPEPRLE
+126 EPVQPEPRRKEPIPE
-136 TDVEEPEEKPAP
+136 TDVEEPLLTEEL
-148 RRRRRKVQEPIP
+148 
-160 DVEPIIDEETG
+160 EE
-171 SMTWDVSP
+171 
-179 RRKEEPVQPEPR
+179 RPV
-191 LETDVEE
+191 
-198 PEEKPAP
+198 P

-240 ERVTPIERGV
+240 GKVTPIERGT
-250 EREEPTTKETQ
+250 EEEPTTKETQ

-323 TAIREK
+323 TAIKEK
-329 GNLEVV
+329 GNLNAV
-335 SEQPN
+335 SEQSN

-373 AITRLGVVTDNI
+373 AITRLGTVTDNA
-385 GRDVISALRGLEKG
+385 GRDVVSAIRGLEKG
-399 TGEENQR
+399 TGEENQK
-406 TSITRYLETIANSV
+406 TSVTRYLEAIANSV

-478 GGLGA
+478 GGLGGLA
-483 LTAFNTAKNVL
+483 AFNTAKNVL

-743 QQAFTGQGISKDE
+743 QQAFTGQGMSKDE

-855 QRIRETPTEAYDRDA
+855 QRIKETPAEAYDRGA
-870 ARRTVGT
+870 ARRTVGA
-877 GETILASD
+877 GETILAGD
-885 MNRQMSEGANI
+885 MNRQMSEGAKQLKEIVRLLTNI
-896 LGEIRDLV
+896 D
-904 REIND
+904 NNT
-909 RGKKVADMELEVP
+909 
-922 KEKIIQQSATGG
+922 KEKEKPVESGPVTRSMVSGG
-934 SGLVNMSTVSGG
+934 AGLVNAENVSSG
-946 VDAGRAISQWF
+946 VEAGRMLSQWF
-957 KRALDE
+957 KRVLDD

-968 VNGVS
+968 VGNMAVS

>member
-37 SAQEAEKSISQLR
+37 SAQEADKSISQLR

-79 TMQKP
+79 TIQKP

-103 PEQPTIDP
+103 PEQPIIDP

-126 EPVQPEPRLE
+126 EPVQLEPRRKEPIPE
-136 TDVEEPEEKPAP
+136 TDVEEPLLTEEL
-148 RRRRRKVQEPIP
+148 
-160 DVEPIIDEETG
+160 EE
-171 SMTWDVSP
+171 
-179 RRKEEPVQPEPR
+179 RPV
-191 LETDVEE
+191 
-198 PEEKPAP
+198 P

-240 ERVTPIERGV
+240 ERVTPIERGT
-250 EREEPTTKETQ
+250 EEEPTTKETQ

-323 TAIREK
+323 TAIKEK
-329 GNLEVV
+329 GNLNAV
-335 SEQPN
+335 SEQSN

-373 AITRLGVVTDNI
+373 AITRLGAVTDNI

-399 TGEENQR
+399 SGEENQK

-433 IQKAVSG
+433 MQKATSG

-462 IGGGLNIFGGG
+462 IGGLNIFGGG

-478 GGLGA
+478 GGLGGLA
-483 LTAFNTAKNVL
+483 AFNTAKNVL

-624 GNEYDPYAVRETQSV
+624 GNEYDPYAVKETQSV

-694 TMEESLDTFITQSDQ
+694 TMEESLDTFVTQSDQ

>member
-79 TMQKP
+79 TIQKP

-103 PEQPTIDP
+103 PEQPIIDP

-126 EPVQPEPRLE
+126 EPVQPEPR
-136 TDVEEPEEKPAP
+136 P
-148 RRRRRKVQEPIP
+148 
-160 DVEPIIDEETG
+160 
-171 SMTWDVSP
+171 
-179 RRKEEPVQPEPR
+179 
-191 LETDVEE
+191 ETDVEE

-240 ERVTPIERGV
+240 ERVPPIERGT
-250 EREEPTTKETQ
+250 EEEPTTKETQ

-323 TAIREK
+323 TAIKEK
-329 GNLEVV
+329 GNLNAV
-335 SEQPN
+335 SEQSN

-373 AITRLGVVTDNI
+373 AITRLGAVTDNI

-399 TGEENQR
+399 SGEENQK

-433 IQKAVSG
+433 MQKAVSG

-558 ATFGKYAEGER
+558 ATFGKYVEGER

-592 GSYAAESLGMDYA
+592 GGYAAESLGMDYA

-684 LGIPFEQIAS
+684 LGIPFEEIAS

-709 ILSKRGEFD
+709 ILSKRGDFD
-718 AKELAA
+718 ARQLAA

-743 QQAFTGQGISKDE
+743 QQAFTGQGMSKDE

-781 ELEKIRAGAA
+781 ELEKIRAGEAN
-791 DPEVMENFL
+791 PEVMENFL

-850 YKQAS
+850 YRQAS
-855 QRIRETPTEAYDRDA
+855 QRIKETPAEAYDRDA

-885 MNRQMSEGANI
+885 MNRQMSEGANQ
-896 LGEIRDLV
+896 LKEI
-904 REIND
+904 
-909 RGKKVADMELEVP
+909 KKVLDSIKEDTAILAGVKDRIDTYAGMP
-922 KEKIIQQSATGG
+922 KQIVEDTK
-934 SGLVNMSTVSGG
+934 LVSGAYKEAG
-946 VDAGRAISQWF
+946 SSDWDALLKGIQMSISKGF
-957 KRALDE
+957 LDIIT
-963 WARER
+963 AGKSRNIPAER
-968 VNGVS
+968 
-973 EANKVIQQER
+973 

>member
-126 EPVQPEPRLE
+126 EPVQPEPRPE
-136 TDVEEPEEKPAP
+136 TDVEESLPTEEPEEKP
-148 RRRRRKVQEPIP
+148 V
-160 DVEPIIDEETG
+160 
-171 SMTWDVSP
+171 
-179 RRKEEPVQPEPR
+179 
-191 LETDVEE
+191 
-198 PEEKPAP
+198 P

-240 ERVTPIERGV
+240 ERVTPIERSV

-323 TAIREK
+323 TAIKEK
-329 GNLEVV
+329 GNLNAV
-335 SEQPN
+335 SEQSN

-462 IGGGLNIFGGG
+462 IGGLNIFGGG

-478 GGLGA
+478 GGLGGLA
-483 LTAFNTAKNVL
+483 AFNTAKNVL
-494 SERYFRQQEFEARSQ
+494 SERYFRNQEFEARSQ

-526 NQADAFR
+526 NQADAYR
-533 WIPLIGDTIAKS
+533 WIPLVGDVIAKS

-684 LGIPFEQIAS
+684 LGIPFEEIAS

-743 QQAFTGQGISKDE
+743 QQAFTGQGMSKDE

-781 ELEKIRAGAA
+781 ELEKIRAGEAN
-791 DPEVMENFL
+791 PEVMENFL

-850 YKQAS
+850 YRQSS
-855 QRIRETPTEAYDRDA
+855 QRIRETSTEAYDKDA
-870 ARRTVGT
+870 ARRTVGA
-877 GETILASD
+877 GETILAGD
-885 MNRQMSEGANI
+885 MNRQMSEGANQ
-896 LGEIRDLV
+896 LKEIV
-904 REIND
+904 RLLTNIDNNT
-909 RGKKVADMELEVP
+909 
-922 KEKIIQQSATGG
+922 KEKEKPVESSPVTRSMVSGG
-934 SGLVNMSTVSGG
+934 AGLVNAENVSSG
-946 VDAGRAISQWF
+946 VEAGRMLSQWF
-957 KRALDE
+957 KRVLDD

-968 VNGVS
+968 VGNMAVS

>member
-24 VSLYREINQTSMQ
+24 VSLYREINQASMQ

-126 EPVQPEPRLE
+126 ETVQPEPRREEQRTDRE
-136 TDVEEPEEKPAP
+136 TDVEESLPAEEPEERPAP
-148 RRRRRKVQEPIP
+148 RRRRRRKVQEPIP
-160 DVEPIIDEETG
+160 DVEPTIDEETG
-171 SMTWDVSP
+171 T
-179 RRKEEPVQPEPR
+179 
-191 LETDVEE
+191 
-198 PEEKPAP
+198 
-205 RRRRRKVQE
+205 
-214 PIPDV
+214 
-219 EPIIDEETGSM
+219 M
-230 TWDLTRKPQR
+230 TWDLTRRPER
-240 ERVTPIERGV
+240 ERVTPTERGT
-250 EREEPTTKETQ
+250 EREEPTTTKETQ
-261 KEILREINRHV
+261 KELLREINRHV

-373 AITRLGVVTDNI
+373 AITRLGTITDNV
-385 GRDVISALRGLEKG
+385 GRDVISAIRGLEKG

-406 TSITRYLETIANSV
+406 SGITRYLETIANSV

-426 AENILEE
+426 TENILEE

-462 IGGGLNIFGGG
+462 IGGLNIFGGG

-592 GSYAAESLGMDYA
+592 GSYAASALGMDYA
-605 SYLGRRA
+605 SYMGRRA

-684 LGIPFEQIAS
+684 LNIPFEQIAS

-791 DPEVMENFL
+791 NPKVMENFL
-800 NRVVERTGG
+800 NRLIERTGG

-816 AMSEI
+816 TMSEI
-821 FPNLSWN
+821 FPNLSWI

-850 YKQAS
+850 YKKSS
-855 QRIRETPTEAYDRDA
+855 QRIRETPTEAYDKDA
-870 ARRTVGT
+870 AKRTVGA
-877 GETILASD
+877 GETILAGD
-885 MNRQMSEGANI
+885 MNRQMSEGANQ
-896 LGEIRDLV
+896 LNEI
-904 REIND
+904 
-909 RGKKVADMELEVP
+909 KKVLDSIKEDTAILAGVKDRLDTYAGMP
-922 KEKIIQQSATGG
+922 KQIVEDTK
-934 SGLVNMSTVSGG
+934 LVSGAYKEAG
-946 VDAGRAISQWF
+946 SSDWDALLKGIQMSISKGF
-957 KRALDE
+957 LDIIT
-963 WARER
+963 AGKSRNIPAER
-968 VNGVS
+968 
-973 EANKVIQQER
+973 

>member
-171 SMTWDVSP
+171 SMTWD
-179 RRKEEPVQPEPR
+179 
-191 LETDVEE
+191 
-198 PEEKPAP
+198 
-205 RRRRRKVQE
+205 
-214 PIPDV
+214 
-219 EPIIDEETGSM
+219 
-230 TWDLTRKPQR
+230 LTRKPQR

-323 TAIREK
+323 TAIKEK
-329 GNLEVV
+329 GNLNAV
-335 SEQPN
+335 SEQSN

-355 ITDNGQTEI
+355 ITDNRQTEI

-399 TGEENQR
+399 SGEENQK

-433 IQKAVSG
+433 MQKAVSG

-743 QQAFTGQGISKDE
+743 QQAFTGQGMSKDE

-800 NRVVERTGG
+800 NRVVERSGG

-850 YKQAS
+850 YRQAS
-855 QRIRETPTEAYDRDA
+855 QRIKETPAEAYDRGA
-870 ARRTVGT
+870 ARRTVGA
-877 GETILASD
+877 GETILAGD

-896 LGEIRDLV
+896 LKEIRDLV
-904 REIND
+904 SEIND
-909 RGKKVADMELEVP
+909 RGKKVADIELEVP

-968 VNGVS
+968 VGGVS

>member
-37 SAQEAEKSISQLR
+37 SAQEADKSISQLR

-79 TMQKP
+79 TIQKP

-103 PEQPTIDP
+103 PEQPIIDP

-126 EPVQPEPRLE
+126 EPVQPEPRRKEPRPEME
-136 TDVEEPEEKPAP
+136 TDVEEPLS
-148 RRRRRKVQEPIP
+148 
-160 DVEPIIDEETG
+160 T
-171 SMTWDVSP
+171 
-179 RRKEEPVQPEPR
+179 
-191 LETDVEE
+191 EE
-198 PEEKPAP
+198 PEERPVP

-240 ERVTPIERGV
+240 GKVTPIERSVG
-250 EREEPTTKETQ
+250 EEPITKETQ

-323 TAIREK
+323 TAIKEK
-329 GNLEVV
+329 GNLNAV
-335 SEQPN
+335 SEQSN

-373 AITRLGVVTDNI
+373 AITRLGAVTDNI

-399 TGEENQR
+399 SGEENQK

-433 IQKAVSG
+433 MQKATSG

-462 IGGGLNIFGGG
+462 IGGLNIFGGG
-473 LKGIL
+473 VKGIL
-478 GGLGA
+478 GGLGGLA
-483 LTAFNTAKNVL
+483 AFNTAKNVL

-694 TMEESLDTFITQSDQ
+694 TMEESLDTFVTQSDQ

>member
-126 EPVQPEPRLE
+126 ETVQPEPRRKGQRPEME
-136 TDVEEPEEKPAP
+136 TDVEEPEERPAP
-148 RRRRRKVQEPIP
+148 RRRRRKVQEPI
-160 DVEPIIDEETG
+160 T
-171 SMTWDVSP
+171 
-179 RRKEEPVQPEPR
+179 
-191 LETDVEE
+191 
-198 PEEKPAP
+198 
-205 RRRRRKVQE
+205 
-214 PIPDV
+214 DV

-240 ERVTPIERGV
+240 ERVTPIERGT

-323 TAIREK
+323 TAIKEK
-329 GNLEVV
+329 GNLNAV
-335 SEQPN
+335 SEQSN

-373 AITRLGVVTDNI
+373 AITRLGTVTDNA
-385 GRDVISALRGLEKG
+385 GRDVVSAIRGLEKG

-406 TSITRYLETIANSV
+406 SSVTRYLEAIANSV

-433 IQKAVSG
+433 IQKAVSSNG
-440 SGFGGGTGTPGG
+440 IGGGVGTPGG
-452 IVPPTGSTGG
+452 IVPPTGSTGVN
-462 IGGGLNIFGGG
+462 GGGLNIFGGG

-743 QQAFTGQGISKDE
+743 QQAFTGQGMSKDE

-791 DPEVMENFL
+791 NPEVMENFL

-850 YKQAS
+850 YRQAS
-855 QRIRETPTEAYDRDA
+855 QRIKETPAEAYDRGA
-870 ARRTVGT
+870 ARRTVGA
-877 GETILASD
+877 GETILAGD

-896 LGEIRDLV
+896 LKEIRDLV
-904 REIND
+904 SEIND
-909 RGKKVADMELEVP
+909 RGKKVADIELEVP

-968 VNGVS
+968 VGGVS

>member
-126 EPVQPEPRLE
+126 ETVQPEPRQKEQRPEME
-136 TDVEEPEEKPAP
+136 TDVEEPLPVEEPEERPAP
-148 RRRRRKVQEPIP
+148 RRRRRRKVQEPIP
-160 DVEPIIDEETG
+160 DVEPTIDEETG
-171 SMTWDVSP
+171 T
-179 RRKEEPVQPEPR
+179 
-191 LETDVEE
+191 
-198 PEEKPAP
+198 
-205 RRRRRKVQE
+205 
-214 PIPDV
+214 
-219 EPIIDEETGSM
+219 M
-230 TWDLTRKPQR
+230 TWDLTRRPER
-240 ERVTPIERGV
+240 ERVTPTERGT
-250 EREEPTTKETQ
+250 EREEPTTTKETQ
-261 KEILREINRHV
+261 KELLREINRHV

-373 AITRLGVVTDNI
+373 AITRLGTITDNV
-385 GRDVISALRGLEKG
+385 GRDVVSAIRGLEKG

-406 TSITRYLETIANSV
+406 SGITRYLETIANSV

-426 AENILEE
+426 TENILEE

-462 IGGGLNIFGGG
+462 IGGLNIFGGG

-478 GGLGA
+478 GGLGGLA
-483 LTAFNTAKNVL
+483 AFNTAKNVL
-494 SERYFRQQEFEARSQ
+494 SERYFRNQEFEARSQ

-526 NQADAFR
+526 NQADAYR
-533 WIPLIGDTIAKS
+533 WIPLVGDVIAKS

-592 GSYAAESLGMDYA
+592 GGYAASALGMDYA
-605 SYLGRRA
+605 SYMGRRA

-684 LGIPFEQIAS
+684 LNIPFEQIAS

-743 QQAFTGQGISKDE
+743 QQAFTGQGMSKDE

-791 DPEVMENFL
+791 NPKVMENFL
-800 NRVVERTGG
+800 NRLIERTGG

-850 YKQAS
+850 YKKSS
-855 QRIRETPTEAYDRDA
+855 QRIRETPTEAYDKDA
-870 ARRTVGT
+870 AKRTVGA
-877 GETILASD
+877 GETILAGD

>member
-126 EPVQPEPRLE
+126 ETVQPEPRRKGQRPEME
-136 TDVEEPEEKPAP
+136 TDVEEPL
-148 RRRRRKVQEPIP
+148 PI
-160 DVEPIIDEETG
+160 
-171 SMTWDVSP
+171 
-179 RRKEEPVQPEPR
+179 
-191 LETDVEE
+191 EE
-198 PEEKPAP
+198 PEERPAP

-373 AITRLGVVTDNI
+373 AITRLGTVTDNA
-385 GRDVISALRGLEKG
+385 GRDVVSAIRGLEKG

-406 TSITRYLETIANSV
+406 SSVTRYLEAIANSV

-433 IQKAVSG
+433 IQKAVSSNG
-440 SGFGGGTGTPGG
+440 IGGGVGTPGG

-462 IGGGLNIFGGG
+462 IGGLNIFGGG

-694 TMEESLDTFITQSDQ
+694 TMEESLDTFVTQSDQ

-743 QQAFTGQGISKDE
+743 QQAFTGQGMSKDE

-781 ELEKIRAGAA
+781 ELEKIRAGGA

-850 YKQAS
+850 YRQAS
-855 QRIRETPTEAYDRDA
+855 QRIKETPAEAYDRGA
-870 ARRTVGT
+870 ARRTVGA
-877 GETILASD
+877 GETILAGD

-896 LGEIRDLV
+896 LKEIRDLV
-904 REIND
+904 SEIND
-909 RGKKVADMELEVP
+909 RGKKVADIELEVP

-968 VNGVS
+968 VGGVS

>member
-111 ETGSITWDVSPRRKE
+111 EIGSI
-126 EPVQPEPRLE
+126 
-136 TDVEEPEEKPAP
+136 
-148 RRRRRKVQEPIP
+148 
-160 DVEPIIDEETG
+160 
-171 SMTWDVSP
+171 TWDVSP

-310 NIEKNTQTITENT
+310 NIEKNTKTITENT
-323 TAIREK
+323 TAIKEK
-329 GNLEVV
+329 GNLNAV
-335 SEQPN
+335 SEQSN

-373 AITRLGVVTDNI
+373 AITRLGAVTDNI

-399 TGEENQR
+399 SGEENQK

-433 IQKAVSG
+433 MQKATSG

-462 IGGGLNIFGGG
+462 IGGLNIFGGG

-709 ILSKRGEFD
+709 ILSKRGDFD
-718 AKELAA
+718 ARQLAA

-743 QQAFTGQGISKDE
+743 QQAFTGQGMSKDE

-850 YKQAS
+850 YRQAS
-855 QRIRETPTEAYDRDA
+855 QRIKETPAEAYDRGA
-870 ARRTVGT
+870 ARRTVGA
-877 GETILASD
+877 GETILAGD
-885 MNRQMSEGANI
+885 MNRQMSEGANQ
-896 LGEIRDLV
+896 LKEIV
-904 REIND
+904 RLLTNIDNNT
-909 RGKKVADMELEVP
+909 
-922 KEKIIQQSATGG
+922 KEKEKPVESGPVTRSMVSGG
-934 SGLVNMSTVSGG
+934 AGLVNAENVSSG
-946 VDAGRAISQWF
+946 VEAGRMLSQWF
-957 KRALDE
+957 KRVLDD

-968 VNGVS
+968 VGNMAVS